1 MICHKSKFLYIRT
14 AKCAST
20 SLIKA
25 FKNNSIKLEVAK
37 KFKEH
42 PLSTDPNHIPI
53 QVFKERMNAD
63 NYNNYYKFS
72 FVRNPFDRLVS
83 AFFFGKKWVKQR
95 AVRKAFSWK
104 EIESIKGASF
114 SDWLINLTKNLN
126 GSHIKYS
133 SQYDFTQGCDFIG
146 KVENLNQDFRTILT
160 DLKIKEKIKVR
171 KLNPTKRKQ
180 YRKYYNKEDRLL
192 VEKLFKKDLNY
203 FDYDF

>member
-25 FKNNSIKLEVAK
+25 FKNNSIRLEVAK
-37 KFKEH
+37 KFKQH

-53 QVFKERMNAD
+53 QVFKELMNKD

-72 FVRNPFDRLVS
+72 FVRNPFDRMIS
-83 AFFFGKKWVKQR
+83 AYFFAQKWAKGRGAKKTLTWEELNV
-95 AVRKAFSWK
+95 
-104 EIESIKGASF
+104 IKNMSF
-114 SDWLINLTKNLN
+114 SSWLINLTKNLN
-126 GSHIKYS
+126 GSQIKYS
-133 SQYDFTQGCDFIG
+133 SQYDFTKGCNFIG
-146 KVENLNQDFRTILT
+146 KVENLNQDFKTILT
-160 DLKIKEKIKVR
+160 DLNIKKNIKVR

-192 VEKLFKKDLNY
+192 VEKLFEKDISY
-203 FDYDF
+203 FNYDF